1 MYLLS
6 YPFTR
11 ESNTNS
17 IFNLIYRF
25 SKSNWQKI
33 VTLDLGHLLII
44 LSLVLDKPMN
54 KYPFLILAWDIWAK
68 TFDCYKNDTRDASMI
83 DSLLV
88 FVIRYVP
95 FLNIIKNKIMDS
107 DFWSNDYS

>member
-11 ESNTNS
+11 ESNINS

-33 VTLDLGHLLII
+33 VTLDLGYLLII
-44 LSLVLDKPMN
+44 LSLVLDKPIN

-68 TFDCYKNDTRDASMI
+68 TFDCYKNDNRDASMI